1 MNKLELTWQES
12 EPRLK
17 IKFCLVMCSSS
28 SLAHLRKKKK
38 KSFNFWNSASSAHLQ
53 PHLALIDYNE
63 VKTKKWTIR
72 KYTKAKLEHMI
83 MVAWSICCNRNEVRQ
98 SKPSREGGA
107 ILHKARFLLNEFQ
120 TANFSITLPV
130 A

>member
-1 MNKLELTWQES
+1 
-12 EPRLK
+12 
-17 IKFCLVMCSSS
+17 
-28 SLAHLRKKKK
+28 
-38 KSFNFWNSASSAHLQ
+38 
-53 PHLALIDYNE
+53 
-63 VKTKKWTIR
+63 
-72 KYTKAKLEHMI
+72 